1 MRLQGKD
8 FFVSAVLGIVGAMKM
23 TGTEAKETLR
33 DEDEGRNKRSGMRFR
48 SLFLCWIVKSYF
60 DNQVLSRR
68 RCLFGRTLFF
78 NSRFF
83 GKEELSNLT
92 RKLWPMR

>member
-33 DEDEGRNKRSGMRFR
+33 DE
-48 SLFLCWIVKSYF
+48 
-60 DNQVLSRR
+60 VLVSFYVLD
-68 RCLFGRTLFF
+68 CEVIFGEPSF
-78 NSRFF
+78 
-83 GKEELSNLT
+83 
-92 RKLWPMR
+92 